1 MQMSKRKYLKQH
13 GTITDSNINI
23 EDIKNKRGQTYLS
36 ANIIVIAFTVTSI
49 LQQLTEPGVTT
60 SYGAVLSLLQ
70 IYITFVTEKEIALCS
85 CKLS

>member
-1 MQMSKRKYLKQH
+1 MQMSERKYLKQH

-60 SYGAVLSLLQ
+60 SYGAVLSLRP